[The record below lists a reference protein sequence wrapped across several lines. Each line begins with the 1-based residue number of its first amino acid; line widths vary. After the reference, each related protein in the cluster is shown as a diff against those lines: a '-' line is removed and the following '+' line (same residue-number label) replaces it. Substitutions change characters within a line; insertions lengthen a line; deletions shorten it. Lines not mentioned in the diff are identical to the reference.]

1 MSVSRR
7 TRTCTSTRKTIKIS
21 FISKFKKDEVCDNEP
36 TNDELRRTL
45 ASVIQPKSENKTAV
59 DDQQSSEY
67 HQILSKIDTKKSFK
81 WT

>member
-1 MSVSRR
+1 MLQRA
-7 TRTCTSTRKTIKIS
+7 
-21 FISKFKKDEVCDNEP
+21 
-36 TNDELRRTL
+36 DELRRTL

-67 HQILSKIDTKKSFK
+67 RQILSKIDKKESFK